1 MNVAVEMDYLQRVYE
16 IIKESR
22 KTYGELKKC
31 EFHIHTP
38 ASYDYQL
45 IEGKLY
51 KDLSFEEIIEFAV
64 DMEYLSDELK
74 NEIIKN
80 LGYYQSEKYLE
91 ELKEKEIPFEGFK
104 EYLAYMLIAH
114 KLYKETI
121 EVAIISD
128 HNTIKGFKK
137 LRFAL
142 EEYYSQR
149 IKGFE
154 NRKSIYL
161 FLGVEIS
168 CSEQNHLIAI
178 FNDQQYDKIQEF
190 LNEVIISENEGTYYT
205 SQYIIERIEN
215 LGGLSYIAHIN
226 SSKLYGSQLYNKKL
240 FSTNMKMFG
249 LTNLTVEERERNRIK
264 NYNKDASKKLGVIYE
279 GDSHSVNNLGIKNTW
294 IKFSNI
300 DFAAL
305 KKAFQNHQINIYTSK
320 PQKSDRFIKGMVV
333 FPGDDGFL
341 SCNPNKPHKNFFSVD
356 FSRDLNCII
365 GGRGTGKSTL
375 LNIIETVLTM
385 ESDDI
390 KKLEFISK
398 HERIYILFY
407 YKNFDY
413 LIEFVPQKKDVERE
427 YYTDSIFLEK
437 AFSESLSGKF
447 KLSSHWIQLYKV
459 ENNML
464 NKVPTKQSYEILSDV
479 YKRTYSINSIINQVN
494 EGKIGEFIRGVI
506 LNGMNYDDIL
516 NYLKKLKTIRKNSFN
531 KYLRE
536 NIQDMINA
544 VETRRKQIEEHL
556 DEYNKENKD
565 FIEIIYS
572 PRKKDIDYYLKDLL
586 DEISNND
593 PILNTRLTW
602 NDVARYIQTVSKKIG
617 YMNFLDLLF
626 NNRFKELQEY
636 LNISDMINKRNE
648 KYSDIET
655 EYTIID
661 SEIAESILLIIF
673 NVLSIDYRTLLI
685 DSIYKWFEIIDDFT
699 LKFNINSKE
708 QSYHSKPV
716 MKEITEMSL
725 GQKVVAILTFVFNYG
740 YYVNDNTP
748 LIIDQPEDNLD
759 NQYIYK
765 NLVESLKRV
774 KNNRQVII
782 VTHNSTIVTNSDTE
796 QVIVMDS
803 NHTNGW
809 VENKG
814 YPSDKRITKLII
826 NYLEGGIESFKHK
839 MQTYTLFINEL
850 NES

>member
-1 MNVAVEMDYLQRVYE
+1 ME
-16 IIKESR
+16 I
-22 KTYGELKKC
+22 
-31 EFHIHTP
+31 
-38 ASYDYQL
+38 
-45 IEGKLY
+45 
-51 KDLSFEEIIEFAV
+51 
-64 DMEYLSDELK
+64 
-74 NEIIKN
+74 
-80 LGYYQSEKYLE
+80 
-91 ELKEKEIPFEGFK
+91 
-104 EYLAYMLIAH
+104 
-114 KLYKETI
+114 
-121 EVAIISD
+121 
-128 HNTIKGFKK
+128 
-137 LRFAL
+137 
-142 EEYYSQR
+142 
-149 IKGFE
+149 
-154 NRKSIYL
+154 
-161 FLGVEIS
+161 
-168 CSEQNHLIAI
+168 
-178 FNDQQYDKIQEF
+178 
-190 LNEVIISENEGTYYT
+190 
-205 SQYIIERIEN
+205 YI
-215 LGGLSYIAHIN
+215 
-226 SSKLYGSQLYNKKL
+226 
-240 FSTNMKMFG
+240 
-249 LTNLTVEERERNRIK
+249 
-264 NYNKDASKKLGVIYE
+264 
-279 GDSHSVNNLGIKNTW
+279 
-294 IKFSNI
+294 
-300 DFAAL
+300 
-305 KKAFQNHQINIYTSK
+305 
-320 PQKSDRFIKGMVV
+320 IKGMVV
-333 FPGDDGFL
+333 FPGDNGFL

-661 SEIAESILLIIF
+661 SEIAESILL
-673 NVLSIDYRTLLI
+673 
-685 DSIYKWFEIIDDFT
+685 
-699 LKFNINSKE
+699 
-708 QSYHSKPV
+708 
-716 MKEITEMSL
+716 
-725 GQKVVAILTFVFNYG
+725 
-740 YYVNDNTP
+740 
-748 LIIDQPEDNLD
+748 
-759 NQYIYK
+759 
-765 NLVESLKRV
+765 
-774 KNNRQVII
+774 
-782 VTHNSTIVTNSDTE
+782 
-796 QVIVMDS
+796 
-803 NHTNGW
+803 
-809 VENKG
+809 
-814 YPSDKRITKLII
+814 
-826 NYLEGGIESFKHK
+826 
-839 MQTYTLFINEL
+839 
-850 NES
+850 